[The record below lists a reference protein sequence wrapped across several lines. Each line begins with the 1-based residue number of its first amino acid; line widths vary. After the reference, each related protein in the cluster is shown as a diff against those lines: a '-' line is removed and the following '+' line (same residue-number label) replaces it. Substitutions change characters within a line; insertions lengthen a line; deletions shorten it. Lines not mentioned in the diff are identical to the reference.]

1 MRRRCTSAGGISA
14 ERERIFCALGH
25 FASVGIFIA
34 TDRCAIHDGVVVV
47 VVRTWRR
54 RERQELFREI

>member
-1 MRRRCTSAGGISA
+1 
-14 ERERIFCALGH
+14 LVH
-25 FASVGIFIA
+25 FVSVGIFIA